1 MNSRIITEI
10 NYSEARS
17 FFLKNTS
24 YVNFDIP
31 FYFNFEIL
39 LSFISRF
46 MARKNINDICKTK
59 GDKVDKP
66 CNYDRVNHII
76 LSNKEGAYSWRPM
89 QIIHPVL
96 YVHLV
101 RLITEKKNWESIQ
114 LRFKKF
120 SNGYVNCISL
130 PRESD
135 GILSDK
141 ASLVEFWWERI
152 EQESIKKSLEFN
164 YLFKT
169 DISDCYGSIYTHSI
183 EWALDEEGKEA
194 VKERIKKQQRKKS
207 LGSEIDIAIRNMSY
221 NQTNGI
227 PQGSALMDF
236 IAEIVLGYADEQLTV
251 LIREGK
257 IKKDD
262 FYILRYR
269 DDYRIF
275 VNDPNIGHEIL
286 KLLSSV
292 LYDLGMKLN
301 PSKTTESSDVIIS
314 SIKIEKMERIFVSPS
329 LQKDLQKEAL
339 RIYQISKKYPNS
351 GLVSKELS
359 LFFDRLDNFDEYK
372 DKEDLEV
379 LIVIFTIIAFFNPRV
394 INWVSAIVSRLF
406 EHMEDINKKTTL
418 VKEIHNRFNKIP
430 KTGLIDIWLQRISA
444 PLNIPISY
452 SDNITK
458 IALGEIE
465 NSDLWNCSWLKKEVV
480 NLINSADLSSLSK
493 RIEEKSIS
501 PVIQREEVELFKVD
515 YL

>member
-1 MNSRIITEI
+1 MSSKIITEI
-10 NYSEARS
+10 KFSAARN
-17 FFLKNTS
+17 FFLKNSS

-31 FYFNFEIL
+31 FYFNFEML
-39 LSFISRF
+39 LNIISRF
-46 MARKNINDICKTK
+46 LARKKISDACRSI

-66 CNYDRVNHII
+66 CNYDQVNHVI
-76 LSNKEGAYSWRPM
+76 LSNKDGAYSWRPM

-101 RLITEKKNWESIQ
+101 RLITEKRNWESIR

-120 SNGYVNCISL
+120 SEGYINCISL

-135 GILSDK
+135 GVMSDK
-141 ASLVEFWWERI
+141 ATLVEFWWERI

-169 DISDCYGSIYTHSI
+169 DITDCYGSIYTHSI

-194 VKERIKKQQRKKS
+194 VKERVIKQERNKS

-236 IAEIVLGYADEQLTV
+236 IAEIILGYADEQLTER
-251 LIREGK
+251 IRESN
-257 IKKDD
+257 IKKVD

-301 PSKTTESSDVIIS
+301 SLKTSDSNDVIIS

-329 LQKDLQKEAL
+329 TQKDLQKEAL

-359 LFFDRLDNFDEYK
+359 LFFDRLDNSDEYK
-372 DKEDLEV
+372 DNEDLEV
-379 LIVIFTIIAFFNPRV
+379 LIAILSMIAYFSPRV

-406 EHMEDINKKTTL
+406 EHLEDINKKTNL
-418 VKEIHNRFNKIP
+418 VKEIHNRFNKIQM
-430 KTGLIDIWLQRISA
+430 KGLIDIWLQRISA
-444 PLNIPISY
+444 PLNISISY

-458 IALGEIE
+458 IALGEIK

-480 NLINSADLSSLSK
+480 NLINSVDLSSLSK
-493 RIEEKSIS
+493 RILEKSIS
-501 PVIQREEVELFKVD
+501 PVIQSEEVELFKVD